1 MWTWSLNWSKITD
14 QIVVGT
20 CPMAPADL
28 HRISEKTGIS
38 AVLSLQH
45 DECLAFWGIDYEWMQ
60 RTAEALGLKMVRC
73 PIRDF
78 DLEDMRRQVPT
89 AVKMLSR
96 LIGGSHRVYV
106 HCTAGMGRAP
116 FTVLGYLFLVEGYH
130 PDEAIQLILAS
141 RPEAVPAGE
150 ALEGCVADLTAQ
162 HWEAINRRAYEL
174 YEQGVNSDA
183 HSDWLQAQFETLRSV
198 LTS

>member
-1 MWTWSLNWSKITD
+1 
-14 QIVVGT
+14 
-20 CPMAPADL
+20 MASADL
-28 HRISEKTGIS
+28 QRISEKTGVS
-38 AVLSLQH
+38 SVLSLQH
-45 DECLAFWGIDYEWMQ
+45 DECLAFWGIDYESMQ
-60 RTAEALGLKMVRC
+60 RTAEALGLIMVRC

-78 DLEDMRRQVPT
+78 DLEDMRRQLPT

-96 LIGGSHRVYV
+96 IIGGGHRVYV

-116 FTVLGYLFLVEGYH
+116 LTVLGYLSIVEGYH

-141 RPEAVPAGE
+141 RPEAVPAWE

-174 YEQGVNSDA
+174 YAQEINGDA
-183 HSDWLQAQFETLRSV
+183 HSDWVQAQAEILRTA